1 MKKTISH
8 AVFGKLS
15 RYDDHVYS
23 TVHWAS
29 QLVQIVIYASDQ
41 TVRSVLDRSVG
52 LLTNQEIWIQKIEKC
67 VKRRIE
73 QGAADFIVPKE
84 LRNKFIESLKLV
96 CIEIRLFSEGIGVE
110 FLHHSSLGEI
120 DGGVSRRSIVVSGYI
135 DSDLDDL
142 EIRGGD

>member
-41 TVRSVLDRSVG
+41 TSGFRKSRSVS
-52 LLTNQEIWIQKIEKC
+52 
-67 VKRRIE
+67 
-73 QGAADFIVPKE
+73 
-84 LRNKFIESLKLV
+84 
-96 CIEIRLFSEGIGVE
+96 
-110 FLHHSSLGEI
+110 
-120 DGGVSRRSIVVSGYI
+120 
-135 DSDLDDL
+135 
-142 EIRGGD
+142 RGGSNKGLQTLSFLKNYETNLSNHSN